1 MFKKFLNKAVV
12 LSSFMFV
19 LVVANNASATP
30 IAASANVVGNIAV
43 TQNTALNFG
52 TFSSSTVA
60 GSVRLDA
67 GTTVA
72 VAGGG
77 VTHLGSEQIGIADLD
92 TTGAGP
98 GPTITV
104 TVTGTTLV
112 SGLNNMTVAGN
123 CKHATGLL
131 SPDNGS
137 CTYTSTGNAT
147 DPVDIGGIVTVGANQ
162 AAGLYTGSI
171 EVTAAF

>member
-1 MFKKFLNKAVV
+1 MYKKFFYKAVV
-12 LSSFMFV
+12 LSSVMFI

-30 IAASANVVGNIAV
+30 ITASAEVVGNIAV
-43 TQNTALNFG
+43 AQNQVLNFG
-52 TFSSSTVA
+52 QFTSSTAA
-60 GSVRLDA
+60 GTVRLDA

-72 VAGGG
+72 VVGGG
-77 VTHLGSEQIGIADLD
+77 VVHLGSEQIGIADLD
-92 TTGAGP
+92 TSGAGA

-123 CKHATGLL
+123 CKHATGAL
-131 SPDNGS
+131 SADNGS
-137 CTYTSTGNAT
+137 CTFTSTGANP
-147 DPVDIGGIVTVGANQ
+147 DPVDIGGVVTVGANQ
-162 AAGLYTGSI
+162 PVGTYTGSI